1 MKIDDLNQT
10 SIEQVLAMTDL
21 QIESGDKTPFVHL
34 NMATGQLKFEGR
46 SIPENAQEFYRPL
59 LAWIEHY
66 LSAPMG
72 ETVLFLNLEYFN
84 TSSSKIILEMMMKL
98 KRAHDRGAKVLV
110 KWLYHEED
118 EEMEE
123 AGNDYASLLDIPF
136 DIIPYS

>member
-1 MKIDDLNQT
+1 
-10 SIEQVLAMTDL
+10 
-21 QIESGDKTPFVHL
+21 
-34 NMATGQLKFEGR
+34 
-46 SIPENAQEFYRPL
+46 
-59 LAWIEHY
+59 
-66 LSAPMG
+66 MG

-123 AGNDYASLLDIPF
+123 AGNDYSSLIDIPF